1 MSHPSPSISLN
12 KQGLTLIELITTL
25 AALTILVALA
35 TPSFLTLTLRSEQSS
50 AVNGFLKHFHLAR
63 SLAIQ
68 RERHQI
74 ICPSKDGKTC
84 LDHGRWS
91 QGLIIFEDRD
101 RNGLLDPDDPIHGQY
116 LLPEET
122 KIVIDSNRRNKWVIY
137 HGDGRP
143 SGYNRTLTF
152 CDPEARIEP
161 KALIINNVGR
171 IRISDRG
178 PGDKPLKCGQ

>member
-1 MSHPSPSISLN
+1 MSHPCLSILLN
-12 KQGLTLIELITTL
+12 NRGLTLIELIVTL
-25 AALTILVALA
+25 TSLTILVALA

-50 AVNGFLKHFHLAR
+50 AIEGFLKHFHLAR

-68 RERHQI
+68 REQHQI
-74 ICPSKDGKTC
+74 ICPSKDGKKC
-84 LDHGRWS
+84 LGHDRWS

-101 RNGLLDPDDPIHGQY
+101 KNGLQDPDDPIQGKY

-122 KIVIDSNRRNKWVIY
+122 KIAIHSNRHNKWVIY

-152 CDPEARIEP
+152 CAPEARIKP

-171 IRISDRG
+171 IRISDKG
-178 PGDKPLKCGQ
+178 PGDKPLKCDQ